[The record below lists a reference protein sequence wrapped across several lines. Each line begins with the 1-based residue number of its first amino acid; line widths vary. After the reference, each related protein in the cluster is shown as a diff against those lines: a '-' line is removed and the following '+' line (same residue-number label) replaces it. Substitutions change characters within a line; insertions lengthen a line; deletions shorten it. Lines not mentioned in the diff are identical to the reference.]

1 MQLAL
6 PAAPTVTMTSLELVD
21 YINQNRPDDAAVLAH
36 SDFLKKVIQV
46 LGGKGNF
53 SSTYI
58 DSQNK
63 ERLCYRFPKRE
74 ACLMAM
80 SYSYDLQ
87 AKVFDRMTEL
97 EAKTAPAPLDLSNPA
112 ALRAAL
118 LGYTEQVMQ
127 LEAKVSADA
136 PKVAFAEA
144 IRAVDGVCS
153 IEKIAKT
160 IGHGRNKFFKRLR
173 EDGVLQENNLPY
185 QKYIDREYFTVIEQ
199 EPFTDSKGKSHPT
212 FTTRVTGAGQ
222 VFLAKRYAIAMRATD
237 ALAVQA

>member
-1 MQLAL
+1 
-6 PAAPTVTMTSLELVD
+6 MTSREIAELTGKEHKH
-21 YINQNRPDDAAVLAH
+21 VLADIRGILECLGLDGPEYRRIYFD
-36 SDFLKKVIQV
+36 SMNRQQTEFALDRELTYTLLAGYSIKMRRVIVARWQ
-46 LGGKGNF
+46 
-53 SSTYI
+53 
-58 DSQNK
+58 
-63 ERLCYRFPKRE
+63 
-74 ACLMAM
+74 
-80 SYSYDLQ
+80 
-87 AKVFDRMTEL
+87 EL
-97 EAKTAPAPLDLSNPA
+97 EAKTAPAPLDLGNPA

-118 LGYTEQVMQ
+118 LGYTEKVIQ
-127 LEAKVSADA
+127 LEAKVCADA

-173 EDGVLQENNLPY
+173 DDGVLQENNLPY

-237 ALAVQA
+237 ALAVTA